1 MMKTTRISYNLDNQ
15 KSFKIKI
22 ALMVAVIVCFI
33 GGLTMTTE
41 SKQKANHDINKI
53 SVSVISIQL
62 NNPVSGNQSLDL
74 TCSIE
79 NKSKSTL
86 NYVKAD
92 ISFSDKSG
100 ALLGTIEITFG
111 SYFGQATAL
120 NLQSKK
126 TTEQTVRVSKSANL
140 NGLFERLNDGSQA
153 DLDISY
159 KIIECH
165 WAD

>member
-1 MMKTTRISYNLDNQ
+1 MMKTTRISYNLDN
-15 KSFKIKI
+15 KNSFKIKI

-100 ALLGTIEITFG
+100 ALLGTIEKLSEVISDRQPPSTC
-111 SYFGQATAL
+111 SQKRQRNKQYASVKA
-120 NLQSKK
+120 
-126 TTEQTVRVSKSANL
+126 QT
-140 NGLFERLNDGSQA
+140 
-153 DLDISY
+153 
-159 KIIECH
+159 
-165 WAD
+165 